1 MSSLNQKELKELKLP
16 KYEDIEVST
25 QTIIVMT
32 NISLS
37 DFKKI
42 GNSLPIYP
50 YIVNRKRRGR
60 KSKKVEEDKN
70 IIIPAYSILSI
81 DLGSEIIGIDSK
93 NKDKKKKECFRNSF
107 SIYMTTGEYKKDD
120 KPKMINLKICKNG
133 KITVTGCKNELQ
145 AENCI
150 KRFWEYIKDDKE
162 LYKFN
167 DSNDTCFRS
176 TFIHA
181 MCNIDFSLDIKI
193 NREQLNQYFERININ
208 SLLETSIGYT
218 GVIVKFQIDKNIEE
232 PLLKQLSYEDGK
244 ETEYLVL
251 YNNIV
256 VGRYSNIAD
265 ANFNCSELANCKNKS
280 EIKAFFKNWHQDIV
294 NLVFF
299 PKSSDN
305 WKINLEKYQL
315 LNIPMAATQ
324 AELDELQEC
333 RLNECKDEE
342 QRKLLQEKW
351 AEYQEELGNK
361 QQFDKQ
367 KNCIDVDKFTVRPIS
382 NGEWSANVSHLKHD
396 VYLKS
401 MPERDQLKK

>member
-1 MSSLNQKELKELKLP
+1 MS
-16 KYEDIEVST
+16 EDFHRWKGLV
-25 QTIIVMT
+25 
-32 NISLS
+32 
-37 DFKKI
+37 I
-42 GNSLPIYP
+42 GNPE
-50 YIVNRKRRGR
+50 K
-60 KSKKVEEDKN
+60 
-70 IIIPAYSILSI
+70 
-81 DLGSEIIGIDSK
+81 
-93 NKDKKKKECFRNSF
+93 
-107 SIYMTTGEYKKDD
+107 
-120 KPKMINLKICKNG
+120 
-133 KITVTGCKNELQ
+133 
-145 AENCI
+145 
-150 KRFWEYIKDDKE
+150 
-162 LYKFN
+162 
-167 DSNDTCFRS
+167 
-176 TFIHA
+176 
-181 MCNIDFSLDIKI
+181 
-193 NREQLNQYFERININ
+193 
-208 SLLETSIGYT
+208 
-218 GVIVKFQIDKNIEE
+218 
-232 PLLKQLSYEDGK
+232 DGK

-401 MPERDQLKK
+401 MPERDQLKKKNKNRHITFLIFHSGNVIMSSPITGKYTKQIYEEFASLMSKNFTEFMEKLDEPF